1 MHPAEY
7 HYQAGKQVSPA
18 VVQPATKSSCPT
30 DFQVS
35 LSVFDPNPSIPR
47 PPFRPADPSLRPF
60 VSDFAGFE
68 IRERFFGESKKLP
81 RILEI
86 LLLLLLI
93 FFLYRTGRRVF

>member
-18 VVQPATKSSCPT
+18 VVQPATKSSCRT

-35 LSVFDPNPSIPR
+35 LSGFDPNPSIPR

-68 IRERFFGESKKLP
+68 IRVHFFGESKKLP
-81 RILEI
+81 RILQI
-86 LLLLLLI
+86 LFVVVVVD
-93 FFLYRTGRRVF
+93 FFLISYR

>member
-35 LSVFDPNPSIPR
+35 LSGFDPNPSIPR

-68 IRERFFGESKKLP
+68 IRDSFFRGKQEASSNFKD
-81 RILEI
+81 IVVVVI
-86 LLLLLLI
+86 D
-93 FFLYRTGRRVF
+93 FFLISYR